1 MREYELTIILQP
13 KLEDAARDELIERVV
28 GWLTNN
34 DETAEKPV
42 ITHWGKRYLAYPI
55 KKFVEGYYVFFE
67 AKIDPANITSI
78 ERNMQYAED
87 IIRYMFVRKE
97 A

>member
-42 ITHWGKRYLAYPI
+42 INHWGKRYLAYPI

>member
-34 DETAEKPV
+34 DEAAEKPV
-42 ITHWGKRYLAYPI
+42 INHWGKRYLAYPI

-67 AKIDPANITSI
+67 AKVDPANITSI
-78 ERNMQYAED
+78 ERDMQYAED

>member
-34 DETAEKPV
+34 DETDEKPV
-42 ITHWGKRYLAYPI
+42 INHWGKRYLAYPI

-67 AKIDPANITSI
+67 AKVDPANITSI